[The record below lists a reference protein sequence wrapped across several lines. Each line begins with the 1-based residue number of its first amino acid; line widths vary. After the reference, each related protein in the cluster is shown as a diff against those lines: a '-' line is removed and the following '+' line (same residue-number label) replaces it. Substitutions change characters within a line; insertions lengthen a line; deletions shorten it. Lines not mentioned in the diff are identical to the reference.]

1 MPFCTHCGQQVY
13 DGAKFCPECGLPLGL
28 VPPQTQRRKVFEG
41 DIRECPNCG
50 TPLNAFDL
58 VCPTCG
64 HEIRN
69 REVST
74 AVQRFAKEIAELEAE
89 RDSPIILTPEG
100 TADGKSSKN
109 ARRKAREQIDRKI
122 ASYIQNFPI
131 PNTKE
136 DLFEFL
142 ILSSSNISEDHYSDR
157 ISKGQKTIS
166 DAWKSKFEQAY
177 QKAKVSFGKTPEFEK
192 IDAMYQA
199 KQKSEKQKKKVEE
212 REKRK
217 AKRHKT
223 IGEILSWAGLILLP
237 VVLWIFV
244 FHMDDIDGKKISEEN
259 LRLGAIV
266 DEIYECIGNENYTMA
281 RTKVSGLVFS
291 VTASTNNGKE
301 AAEKAAEEWEKT
313 RKEMYAIIDRAEG
326 IEPGAVPDIQDVAG
340 TNYDTSIV
348 EDEPEEEKN
357 EGFFSS
363 VVNGVKSVFG

>member
-13 DGAKFCPECGLPLGL
+13 DGAKFCPECGTPFGL

-50 TPLNAFDL
+50 TALNAFDL
-58 VCPTCG
+58 VCPVCG

-74 AVQRFAKEIAELEAE
+74 AVQKFAKEIAELEAE
-89 RDSPIILTPEG
+89 RDSPILTPEG
-100 TADGKSSKN
+100 TENGKPSRN

-177 QKAKVSFGKTPEFEK
+177 QKAKVSFGKTPEFEEIK
-192 IDAMYQA
+192 SMYQA
-199 KQKSEKQKKKVEE
+199 KQKNEEQKKKAED
-212 REKRK
+212 RNKK
-217 AKRHKT
+217 SIKRHKT
-223 IGEILSWAGLILLP
+223 IGEIVTWSVAILMWVALFG
-237 VVLWIFV
+237 VLFC
-244 FHMDDIDGKKISEEN
+244 MDIMQEKKISKEN
-259 LRLGAIV
+259 VRLEAIV
-266 DEIYECIGNENYTMA
+266 GEIYVCIEEENYTLA
-281 RTKVSGLVFS
+281 RAKTANLVFS
-291 VTASTNNGKE
+291 GNSEE
-301 AAEKAAEEWEKT
+301 ATEKWEKT
-313 RKEMYAIIDRAEG
+313 RREMYAIIDRAEG
-326 IEPGAVPDIQDVAG
+326 IEPGTIPDIQDVAG
-340 TNYDTSIV
+340 TSHDTSIV
-348 EDEPEEEKN
+348 EDEPEENK
-357 EGFFSS
+357 GFFSS
-363 VVNGVKSVFG
+363 AIEGLKNAFGF